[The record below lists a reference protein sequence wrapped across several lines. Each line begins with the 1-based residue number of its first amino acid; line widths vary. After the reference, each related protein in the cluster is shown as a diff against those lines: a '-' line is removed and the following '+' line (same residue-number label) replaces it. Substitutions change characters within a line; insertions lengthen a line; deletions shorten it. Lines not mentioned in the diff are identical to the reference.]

1 MLWYLHLCSENRV
14 TVLGYQDV
22 ASRVIQQDDEGSG
35 AFIRVLLRPM
45 VKISAGDDRAKA
57 LAPHSEAHRC
67 CFIANSVKFAVDIA
81 PEIAEAPVSQ

>member
-1 MLWYLHLCSENRV
+1 
-14 TVLGYQDV
+14 
-22 ASRVIQQDDEGSG
+22 
-35 AFIRVLLRPM
+35 M